1 MALINLPSQPI
12 ASLIDQAHQ
21 ERQEPPRPHL
31 GCSTLGHHCDRWLWL
46 SFRWAVVEKFDGRIL
61 RLFRRGH
68 LEEPQ
73 IISDLRSIG
82 IDIDGSQDHVDFGSH
97 VSGSVDGVIHH
108 GVPTAE
114 NTPHLAEFKTHSKKS
129 FNDLT
134 KGVQAS
140 KPMHYVQMQVYMLGL
155 KLKRA
160 LYVAVCKDDD
170 RLHTERVRF
179 DIDVAKKAVARGK
192 RIALTDRMPEPCTGA
207 SKAWY
212 LCKFCAAYSFCH
224 ESEPTQQGNC
234 RTCAHATAKK
244 DSTWRC
250 ERHNSENIP
259 LDYQRTGCDSHTIHP
274 DLVPY
279 KRKEADSQW
288 EAIYV
293 INGKDVLNGEAGY
306 SGQEIIA
313 NPDMCASG
321 DMDELRKSFN
331 GRIIEGSSEWI

>member
-12 ASLIDQAHQ
+12 VNLIDAAHQ

-114 NTPHLAEFKTHSKKS
+114 NTPHVAEFKTHSKKS
-129 FNDLT
+129 FTDLK
-134 KGVQAS
+134 KGVQES

-160 LYVAVCKDDD
+160 LYVAICKDDD
-170 RLHTERVRF
+170 HMYTERVRF

-192 RIALTDRMPEPCTGA
+192 RIALSDRMPEPCTGA

-224 ESEPTQQGNC
+224 ESEPTKQGNC
-234 RTCAHATAKK
+234 RTCAHATATPS
-244 DSTWRC
+244 STWNC
-250 ERHNSENIP
+250 ERFASEDIP
-259 LDYQRTGCDSHTIHP
+259 IDFQHEGCDSHTIHP

-279 KRKEADSQW
+279 HRKEADSQW

-293 INGKDVLNGEAGY
+293 IDGKDVLNGEAGY
-306 SGQEIIA
+306 SGKEIIA
-313 NPDMCASG
+313 NPAMCASG
-321 DMDELRKSFN
+321 EMDELRSKFN
-331 GRIIEGSSEWI
+331 GRIIK

>member
-12 ASLIDQAHQ
+12 VNLIDAAHQ

-114 NTPHLAEFKTHSKKS
+114 NTPHVAEFKTHSKKS
-129 FNDLT
+129 FTDLK
-134 KGVQAS
+134 KGVQES

-170 RLHTERVRF
+170 HMHTERVRF

-192 RIALTDRMPEPCTGA
+192 RIALSDRMPEPCTGA

-234 RTCAHATAKK
+234 RTCAHATAKA

-279 KRKEADSQW
+279 SRKEAESQW

-313 NPDMCASG
+313 NPSLCASG
-321 DMDELRKSFN
+321 DADELRTSFN
-331 GRIIEGSSEWI
+331 GRIVE

>member
-12 ASLIDQAHQ
+12 VNLIDAAHQ

-82 IDIDGSQDHVDFGSH
+82 IDIDGRQDHVDFGSH

-114 NTPHLAEFKTHSKKS
+114 NTPHVAEFKTHSKKS
-129 FNDLT
+129 FTDLK
-134 KGVQAS
+134 KGVQES

-170 RLHTERVRF
+170 HMHTERVRF

-192 RIALTDRMPEPCTGA
+192 RIALSDRMPEPCTGA

-234 RTCAHATAKK
+234 RTCAHATAKA

-279 KRKEADSQW
+279 HRKEADSQW

-313 NPDMCASG
+313 NPSLCASG
-321 DMDELRKSFN
+321 DADELRTSFN
-331 GRIIEGSSEWI
+331 GRIVE

>member
-12 ASLIDQAHQ
+12 VNLIDAAHQ

-114 NTPHLAEFKTHSKKS
+114 NTPHVAEFKTHSKKS
-129 FNDLT
+129 FTDLK
-134 KGVQAS
+134 KGVQES

-155 KLKRA
+155 KLKLA

>member
-12 ASLIDQAHQ
+12 VNLIDAAHQ

-114 NTPHLAEFKTHSKKS
+114 NTPHVAEFKTHSKKS
-129 FNDLT
+129 FTDLK
-134 KGVQAS
+134 KGVQES

-170 RLHTERVRF
+170 HMYTERVRF

-192 RIALTDRMPEPCTGA
+192 RIALSDRMPEPCTGA

-224 ESEPTQQGNC
+224 ENEPTQQGNC
-234 RTCAHATAKK
+234 RTCAHATAKA

-279 KRKEADSQW
+279 QRKEADSQW

-313 NPDMCASG
+313 NPSLCASG
-321 DMDELRKSFN
+321 DADELRTSFN
-331 GRIIEGSSEWI
+331 GRIVE

>member
-114 NTPHLAEFKTHSKKS
+114 NTPHVAEFKTHSKKS
-129 FNDLT
+129 FNDLS

-192 RIALTDRMPEPCTGA
+192 RIALSDRMPEPCTGA

-313 NPDMCASG
+313 NPAMCASG
-321 DMDELRKSFN
+321 EMEELRSRFS
-331 GRIIEGSSEWI
+331 GRITG

>member
-12 ASLIDQAHQ
+12 VNLIDAAHQ

-114 NTPHLAEFKTHSKKS
+114 NTPHVAEFKTHSKKS
-129 FNDLT
+129 FTDLK
-134 KGVQAS
+134 KGVQES

-160 LYVAVCKDDD
+160 LYVAICKDDD
-170 RLHTERVRF
+170 HMYTERVRF

-192 RIALTDRMPEPCTGA
+192 RIALSDRMPEPCTGA

-234 RTCAHATAKK
+234 RTCAHATAKA

-279 KRKEADSQW
+279 HRKEADSQW

-313 NPDMCASG
+313 NPSLCASG
-321 DMDELRKSFN
+321 DADKLRTAFN
-331 GRIIEGSSEWI
+331 GRIVE

>member
-12 ASLIDQAHQ
+12 VNLIDAAHR

-114 NTPHLAEFKTHSKKS
+114 NTPHVAEFKTHSKKS
-129 FNDLT
+129 FTDLK
-134 KGVQAS
+134 KGVQES

-160 LYVAVCKDDD
+160 LYVAICKDDD
-170 RLHTERVRF
+170 HMYTERVRF

-192 RIALTDRMPEPCTGA
+192 RIALSDRMPEPCTGA

-224 ESEPTQQGNC
+224 ENEPTQQGNC
-234 RTCAHATAKK
+234 RTCAHATAKA

-279 KRKEADSQW
+279 QRKEADSQR

-313 NPDMCASG
+313 NPALCASG
-321 DMDELRKSFN
+321 DADELRTSFN
-331 GRIIEGSSEWI
+331 GRIVE

>member
-12 ASLIDQAHQ
+12 VNLIDAAHR

-114 NTPHLAEFKTHSKKS
+114 NTPHVAEFKTHSKKS
-129 FNDLT
+129 FTDLK
-134 KGVQAS
+134 KGVQES

-160 LYVAVCKDDD
+160 LYVAICKDDD
-170 RLHTERVRF
+170 HMYTERVRF

-192 RIALTDRMPEPCTGA
+192 RIALSDRMPEPCTGA

-279 KRKEADSQW
+279 QRKEADSQW

-313 NPDMCASG
+313 NPALCASG
-321 DMDELRKSFN
+321 DADELRTSFN
-331 GRIIEGSSEWI
+331 GRIVE

>member
-1 MALINLPSQPI
+1 MSLINLPSQPI
-12 ASLIDQAHQ
+12 VNLIDAAHQ

-114 NTPHLAEFKTHSKKS
+114 NTPHVAEFKTHSKKS
-129 FNDLT
+129 FTDLK
-134 KGVQAS
+134 KGVQES

-170 RLHTERVRF
+170 HMYTERVRF

-192 RIALTDRMPEPCTGA
+192 RIALSDRMPEPCTGA

-224 ESEPTQQGNC
+224 ENEPTQQGNC
-234 RTCAHATAKK
+234 RTCAHATAKA

-279 KRKEADSQW
+279 QRKEADSQW

-313 NPDMCASG
+313 NPALCASG
-321 DMDELRKSFN
+321 DADELRTSFN
-331 GRIIEGSSEWI
+331 GRIVE

>member
-12 ASLIDQAHQ
+12 VNLIDAAHQ

-114 NTPHLAEFKTHSKKS
+114 NTPHVAEFKTHSKKS
-129 FNDLT
+129 FTDLK
-134 KGVQAS
+134 KGVQES

-160 LYVAVCKDDD
+160 LYVAICKDDD
-170 RLHTERVRF
+170 HMYTERVRF

-192 RIALTDRMPEPCTGA
+192 RIALSDRMPEPCSGA

-224 ESEPTQQGNC
+224 ESEPTKQGNC
-234 RTCAHATAKK
+234 RTCAHATATPS
-244 DSTWRC
+244 STWNC
-250 ERHNSENIP
+250 ERFASEDIP
-259 LDYQRTGCDSHTIHP
+259 IDFQHEGCDSHTIHP

-279 KRKEADSQW
+279 HRKEADSQW

-293 INGKDVLNGEAGY
+293 IDGKDVLNGEAGY
-306 SGQEIIA
+306 SGKEIIA
-313 NPDMCASG
+313 NPAMCASG
-321 DMDELRKSFN
+321 EMDELRSKFN
-331 GRIIEGSSEWI
+331 GRIIK

>member
-12 ASLIDQAHQ
+12 VNLIDAAHQ

-114 NTPHLAEFKTHSKKS
+114 NTPHVAEFKTHSKKS
-129 FNDLT
+129 FTDLK
-134 KGVQAS
+134 KGVQES

-170 RLHTERVRF
+170 HMYTERVRF

-192 RIALTDRMPEPCTGA
+192 RIALSDRMPEPCTGA

-234 RTCAHATAKK
+234 RTCAHATAKA

-313 NPDMCASG
+313 NPAMCASG
-321 DMDELRKSFN
+321 EMDELRSKFN

>member
-1 MALINLPSQPI
+1 MSLINLPSQPI
-12 ASLIDQAHQ
+12 VNLIDAAHQ

-114 NTPHLAEFKTHSKKS
+114 NTPHVAEFKTHSKKS
-129 FNDLT
+129 FTDLK
-134 KGVQAS
+134 KGVQES

-170 RLHTERVRF
+170 HMYTERVRF

-192 RIALTDRMPEPCTGA
+192 RIALSDRMPEPCTGA

-224 ESEPTQQGNC
+224 ENEPTQQGNC
-234 RTCAHATAKK
+234 RTCAHATAKA

-279 KRKEADSQW
+279 QRKEADSQW

-313 NPDMCASG
+313 NPSLCASG
-321 DMDELRKSFN
+321 DADELRTSFN
-331 GRIIEGSSEWI
+331 GRIVE

>member
-1 MALINLPSQPI
+1 MSLINLPSQPI
-12 ASLIDQAHQ
+12 VNLIDAAHQ

-114 NTPHLAEFKTHSKKS
+114 NTPHVAEFKTHSKKS
-129 FNDLT
+129 FTDLK
-134 KGVQAS
+134 KGVQES

-170 RLHTERVRF
+170 HMHTERVRF

-192 RIALTDRMPEPCTGA
+192 RIALSDRMPEPCTGA

-234 RTCAHATAKK
+234 RTCAHATAKA

-279 KRKEADSQW
+279 HRKEADSQW

-313 NPDMCASG
+313 NPALCASG
-321 DMDELRKSFN
+321 DADELRTSFN
-331 GRIIEGSSEWI
+331 GRIVE

>member
-12 ASLIDQAHQ
+12 ANLIDAAHQ
-21 ERQEPPRPHL
+21 DRQEPPRPHL

-82 IDIDGSQDHVDFGSH
+82 IDVDGSQDHVDFGSH
-97 VSGSVDGVIHH
+97 VSGSVDGIIHH

-114 NTPHLAEFKTHSKKS
+114 NTKHVAEFKTHSKKS
-129 FNDLT
+129 FNDLS
-134 KGVQAS
+134 KGVQLS

-170 RLHTERVRF
+170 RLHTERINF

-192 RIALTDRMPEPCTGA
+192 RIALSDRLPEPCTGA

-212 LCKFCAAYSFCH
+212 LCKFCPAYSFCH
-224 ESEPTQQGNC
+224 ESEPTKQGNC
-234 RTCAHATAKK
+234 RTCAHATAKA

-250 ERHNSENIP
+250 ERHNSDNIP
-259 LDYQRTGCDSHTIHP
+259 LAYQRTGCDSHTIHP

-279 KRKEADSQW
+279 QRKEADSQW

-313 NPDMCASG
+313 NPGLCASG
-321 DMDELRKSFN
+321 DADELRTAFN
-331 GRIIEGSSEWI
+331 GRIVE

>member
-12 ASLIDQAHQ
+12 VNLIDAAHQ

-114 NTPHLAEFKTHSKKS
+114 NTPHVAEFKTHSKKS
-129 FNDLT
+129 FTDLK
-134 KGVQAS
+134 KGVQES

-160 LYVAVCKDDD
+160 LYVAICKDDD
-170 RLHTERVRF
+170 HMHTERVRF

-192 RIALTDRMPEPCTGA
+192 RIALSDRMPEPCTGA

-224 ESEPTQQGNC
+224 ESEPTKQGNC
-234 RTCAHATAKK
+234 RTCAHATAKA

-279 KRKEADSQW
+279 HRKEADSQW

-313 NPDMCASG
+313 NPALCASG
-321 DMDELRKSFN
+321 DADELRTSFN
-331 GRIIEGSSEWI
+331 GRIVE

>member
-1 MALINLPSQPI
+1 MSEIPKPIQHI
-12 ASLIDQAHQ
+12 ASMIDAAHQ
-21 ERQEPPRPHL
+21 DRQERPRPHL

-73 IISDLRSIG
+73 IISDLRAIG
-82 IDIDGSQDHVDFGSH
+82 IDVDGSQDHVDFGSH

-114 NTPHLAEFKTHSKKS
+114 NTKHVAEFKTHSKKS
-129 FNDLT
+129 FDDLK

-170 RLHTERVRF
+170 RLHTERIHF

-192 RIALTDRMPEPCTGA
+192 RIALSDRMPEPCTGA

-234 RTCAHATAKK
+234 RTCAHATAKA

-279 KRKEADSQW
+279 QRKEADSQW

-321 DMDELRKSFN
+321 DMDELRSKFN
-331 GRIIEGSSEWI
+331 GRIVEGDSEWI

>member
-12 ASLIDQAHQ
+12 VNLIDAAHQ

-114 NTPHLAEFKTHSKKS
+114 NTPHVAEFKTHSKKS
-129 FNDLT
+129 FTDLK
-134 KGVQAS
+134 KGVQES

-160 LYVAVCKDDD
+160 LYVAICKDDD
-170 RLHTERVRF
+170 HMYTERVRF

-192 RIALTDRMPEPCTGA
+192 RIALSDRMPEPCTGA

-224 ESEPTQQGNC
+224 ESEPTKQGNC
-234 RTCAHATAKK
+234 RTCAHATAKA

-279 KRKEADSQW
+279 HRKEADSQW

-313 NPDMCASG
+313 NPALCASG
-321 DMDELRKSFN
+321 DADELRTSFN
-331 GRIIEGSSEWI
+331 GRIVE

>member
-1 MALINLPSQPI
+1 
-12 ASLIDQAHQ
+12 
-21 ERQEPPRPHL
+21 
-31 GCSTLGHHCDRWLWL
+31 
-46 SFRWAVVEKFDGRIL
+46 
-61 RLFRRGH
+61 
-68 LEEPQ
+68 
-73 IISDLRSIG
+73 
-82 IDIDGSQDHVDFGSH
+82 
-97 VSGSVDGVIHH
+97 
-108 GVPTAE
+108 
-114 NTPHLAEFKTHSKKS
+114 
-129 FNDLT
+129 
-134 KGVQAS
+134 
-140 KPMHYVQMQVYMLGL
+140 MHYVQMQVYMLGL

-170 RLHTERVRF
+170 HMYTERVRF

-192 RIALTDRMPEPCTGA
+192 RIALSDRMPEPCSGA

-234 RTCAHATAKK
+234 RTCAHATAKA

-279 KRKEADSQW
+279 HRKEADSQW

-313 NPDMCASG
+313 NPALCASG
-321 DMDELRKSFN
+321 DADELRTSFN
-331 GRIIEGSSEWI
+331 GRIVE

>member
-12 ASLIDQAHQ
+12 VNLIDAAHQ

-114 NTPHLAEFKTHSKKS
+114 NTPHVAEFKTHSKKS
-129 FNDLT
+129 FTDLK
-134 KGVQAS
+134 KGVQES

-160 LYVAVCKDDD
+160 LYVAICKDDD
-170 RLHTERVRF
+170 HMYTERVRF

-192 RIALTDRMPEPCTGA
+192 RIALSDRMPEPCTGA

-234 RTCAHATAKK
+234 RTCAHATAKA

-279 KRKEADSQW
+279 QRKEADSQW

-313 NPDMCASG
+313 NPALCASG
-321 DMDELRKSFN
+321 DADELRTSFN
-331 GRIIEGSSEWI
+331 GRIVE

>member
-12 ASLIDQAHQ
+12 VNLIDAAHQ

-114 NTPHLAEFKTHSKKS
+114 NTPHVAEFKTHSKKS
-129 FNDLT
+129 FTDLK
-134 KGVQAS
+134 KGVQES

-170 RLHTERVRF
+170 HMHTERVRF

-192 RIALTDRMPEPCTGA
+192 RIALSDRMPEPCTGA

-224 ESEPTQQGNC
+224 ENEPTQQGNC
-234 RTCAHATAKK
+234 RTCAHATAKA

-279 KRKEADSQW
+279 HRKEADSQW

-313 NPDMCASG
+313 NPSLCASG
-321 DMDELRKSFN
+321 DADELRTSFN
-331 GRIIEGSSEWI
+331 GRIVE

>member
-12 ASLIDQAHQ
+12 ANLIDAAHQ

-82 IDIDGSQDHVDFGSH
+82 IDVDGSQDHVDFGSH
-97 VSGSVDGVIHH
+97 VSGSVDGIIHH
-108 GVPTAE
+108 GVPAAE
-114 NTPHLAEFKTHSKKS
+114 NTKHVAEFKTHSKKS
-129 FNDLT
+129 FNDLS
-134 KGVQAS
+134 KGVQLS
-140 KPMHYVQMQVYMLGL
+140 KPMHYIQMQVYMLGL

-170 RLHTERVRF
+170 RLHTERIHF

-192 RIALTDRMPEPCTGA
+192 RIALSDRLPEPCTGA

-224 ESEPTQQGNC
+224 ESEPTKQGNC
-234 RTCAHATAKK
+234 RTCAHATAKA

-250 ERHNSENIP
+250 ERHNSDNIP
-259 LDYQRTGCDSHTIHP
+259 LAYQRTGCDSHTIHP

-279 KRKEADSQW
+279 QRKEADSQW

-293 INGKDVLNGEAGY
+293 INGKDVLNGEAGS

-313 NPDMCASG
+313 NPALCASG
-321 DMDELRKSFN
+321 DADELRAAFN
-331 GRIIEGSSEWI
+331 GRIVE

>member
-12 ASLIDQAHQ
+12 VNLIDAAHQ

-114 NTPHLAEFKTHSKKS
+114 NTPHVAEFKTHSKKS
-129 FNDLT
+129 FTDLK
-134 KGVQAS
+134 KGVQES

-160 LYVAVCKDDD
+160 LYVAICKDDD
-170 RLHTERVRF
+170 HMYTERVRF

-192 RIALTDRMPEPCTGA
+192 RIALSDRMPEPCTGA

-234 RTCAHATAKK
+234 RTCAHATAKA

-279 KRKEADSQW
+279 HRKEADSQW

-313 NPDMCASG
+313 NPALCASG
-321 DMDELRKSFN
+321 DADELRTSFN
-331 GRIIEGSSEWI
+331 GRIVE

>member
-1 MALINLPSQPI
+1 MSLINLPSQPI
-12 ASLIDQAHQ
+12 VNLIDAAHQ

-114 NTPHLAEFKTHSKKS
+114 NTPHVAEFKTHSKKS
-129 FNDLT
+129 FTDLK
-134 KGVQAS
+134 KGVQES

-170 RLHTERVRF
+170 HMYTERVRF

-192 RIALTDRMPEPCTGA
+192 RIALSDRMPEPCTGA

-234 RTCAHATAKK
+234 RTCAHATAKA

-279 KRKEADSQW
+279 QRKEADSQW

-313 NPDMCASG
+313 NPALCASG
-321 DMDELRKSFN
+321 DADELRTSFN
-331 GRIIEGSSEWI
+331 GRIVE